1 MWNQQRNPSVA
12 SGDSSPFKGAF
23 KLLTFSPFS
32 DTLIS
37 GTSGSVVSDVKVLAA
52 LSAFSAEVGVP
63 DLLTGTPDKTQ
74 LEILPLVS
82 AWRRLGLFYF
92 PRLRSGFFMPDY
104 ICDSFA
110 GLLKEPGKST
120 I

>member
-1 MWNQQRNPSVA
+1 MRNQQSDPSVSYA
-12 SGDSSPFKGAF
+12 DSSPFKGAF
-23 KLLTFSPFS
+23 KLLTFPTFS

-37 GTSGSVVSDVKVLAA
+37 GTSGSAVSDVKVLAV
-52 LSAFSAEVGVP
+52 SAAFTPEVGVP

-82 AWRRLGLFYF
+82 AWRRPGLFYF

-104 ICDSFA
+104 IGASFA